1 MDLRSHS
8 IEAIREQL
16 AKVLAGPR
24 KAVVLRQGPH
34 EHSTGFEIRVNALRQ
49 SLPATTLLVC
59 LCSGGELSSNWN
71 ILVVQ
76 VAPEMLKPL
85 RGVLRDMEAA

>member
-8 IEAIREQL
+8 LDSVRQHL

-24 KAVVLRQGPH
+24 KAVLLRQSPR
-34 EHSTGFEIRVNALRQ
+34 EHHTTFEVRVNGVRQ
-49 SLPATTLLVC
+49 SLPASTLLVC

-71 ILVVQ
+71 ILVLD
-76 VAPEMLKPL
+76 VAPELLKPL
-85 RGVLRDMEAA
+85 RDVLRDVEAA